1 VKCYIG
7 SLRDKNNYYDYKF
20 IDSTGDKLTLD
31 ERNKQIK
38 EQTGEKWSKKKEE
51 LNNKYANMR
60 TVIKD

>member
-1 VKCYIG
+1 M
-7 SLRDKNNYYDYKF
+7 RDKNNYYDYKF